1 MQERSTEGPTRR
13 GRERKAAHWGVVLTL
28 LIVTCVAMLGAIYWV
43 VRTGKL

>member
-1 MQERSTEGPTRR
+1 MPERSTRPP
-13 GRERKAAHWGVVLTL
+13 AHWGVVLGV